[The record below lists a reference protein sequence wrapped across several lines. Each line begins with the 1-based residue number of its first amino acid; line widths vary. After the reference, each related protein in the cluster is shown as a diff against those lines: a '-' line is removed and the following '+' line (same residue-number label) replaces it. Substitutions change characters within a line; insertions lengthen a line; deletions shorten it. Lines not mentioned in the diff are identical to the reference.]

1 MKKNLGSNDRIVRI
15 ILAVILAA
23 LYFTN
28 VVSGTLGTVLLI
40 LAIILL
46 LTSLISFCPLYFPLG
61 ISTLKKKKD

>member
-1 MKKNLGSNDRIVRI
+1 MKKNMSSTDRIVRI